1 VSFVED
7 VSVQLKAR
15 LRPVSGA
22 AAAKLEDCSKIADE
36 GGGGGIVVE
45 GQRCDRASNPTEG
58 VVVEVG
64 LERTGDVA
72 RSTLLS
78 TDGDDEEDEDDVDA
92 LCTRRRCSSAIFDCT
107 YARTFSVMSPPGHP
121 GVGPRHAA
129 VGGGRGSSP
138 AAVSADI
145 TAGSTNCGNST
156 AGGGAA
162 TGTGSDVTAD
172 CDDVIGVT

>member
-1 VSFVED
+1 M
-7 VSVQLKAR
+7 
-15 LRPVSGA
+15 SGA
-22 AAAKLEDCSKIADE
+22 AAAKLEDCSRIADE

-78 TDGDDEEDEDDVDA
+78 TDGDDDEEDDDVDA

-107 YARTFSVMSPPGHP
+107 YARTFSVTSPPGHPGVGPGHP
-121 GVGPRHAA
+121 GVGPRHAV